1 MAHVSFVF
9 GLELL
14 HSLLVLLTLLILFL
28 LQNRISVDRLKH
40 DREVNTYADLFL
52 FKTITLKLFAD
63 S

>member
-1 MAHVSFVF
+1 MF

-28 LQNRISVDRLKH
+28 LQNCISVDSLKH
-40 DREVNTYADLFL
+40 DREVNTYTDLFL